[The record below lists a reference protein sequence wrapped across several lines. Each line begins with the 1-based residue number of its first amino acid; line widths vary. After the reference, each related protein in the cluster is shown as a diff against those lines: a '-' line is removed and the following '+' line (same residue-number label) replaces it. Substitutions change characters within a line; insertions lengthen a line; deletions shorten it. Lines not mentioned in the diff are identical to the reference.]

1 MTGSPAGLIDT
12 SVVIASETGRGVDL
26 ERMPDQLYVSVITIA
41 ELQAGVLAAK
51 DTATRAR
58 RLATLDSLAFLEPLP
73 VDVTAAA
80 EWAYLRA
87 RLAEEKRRV
96 NVNDVWIAAIAAAN
110 ELPVVTQDGDYEVL
124 RDLGGPD
131 VVLV

>member
-1 MTGSPAGLIDT
+1 MSGSAGLIDT
-12 SVVIASETGRGVDL
+12 SVVIASESGRGIDL
-26 ERMPDQLYVSVITIA
+26 NRMPDQLYVSVITIA
-41 ELQAGVLAAK
+41 ELQAGVLVAK

-58 RLATLDSLAFLEPLP
+58 RLATLDSLAFLEPLH

-96 NVNDVWIAAIAAAN
+96 NVNDTWIAAIAAAN

-124 RDLGGPD
+124 HAIGGPD

>member
-1 MTGSPAGLIDT
+1 MSGSAGLIDT
-12 SVVIASETGRGVDL
+12 SVVIASESGRGVDL
-26 ERMPDQLYVSVITIA
+26 DRMPDQLYVSVITIA
-41 ELQAGVLAAK
+41 ELQAGVLVAN

-58 RLATLDSLAFLEPLP
+58 RLATLDSLAFLEPLH

-96 NVNDVWIAAIAAAN
+96 NVNDTWIAAIAAAN

-124 RDLGGPD
+124 RAVGGPA

>member
-1 MTGSPAGLIDT
+1 MTGSRGLIDT
-12 SVVIASETGRGVDL
+12 SVVIASEGGREIDL
-26 ERMPDQLYVSVITIA
+26 ELMPDQLYVSVITIT

-58 RLATLDSLAFLEPLP
+58 RLATLDSLAFLEPLH

-80 EWAYLRA
+80 EWAYLRV

-96 NVNDVWIAAIAAAN
+96 NVNDAWIAAIAAAN
-110 ELPVVTQDGDYEVL
+110 EMPVVTQDTDYEVL

-131 VVLV
+131 VILV